1 MIPARSRRPSPVAL
15 VPLAFLALA
24 SVLVSASAT
33 SGTADGARSWTL
45 TVDAPGWYAALV
57 LAALVAAPVAWAR
70 RRRATERRAIPAPS
84 ADATPLAAPADA
96 PVPEP
101 VRTLAVKAGRT
112 TILVPVADIAR
123 VEADGRYVRLF
134 VGDRRYVASYTMAA
148 LEALL
153 APAGFVRV
161 HRSTILPVAAIRRL
175 RTDDYRD
182 YDVELADG
190 TTVRMSRTHRA
201 RVERAL
207 GLAQRDAS
215 S

>member
-15 VPLAFLALA
+15 VPLALLALA

-33 SGTADGARSWTL
+33 STDADGARGWTL
-45 TVDAPGWYAALV
+45 ALDAPGWYAALV
-57 LAALVAAPVAWAR
+57 LAALVATPVAWAR
-70 RRRATERRAIPAPS
+70 RRRVAHHAMRAPS
-84 ADATPLAAPADA
+84 LDATPLAAPVQTA
-96 PVPEP
+96 VPEP

-123 VEADGRYVRLF
+123 IEADGRYVRLY
-134 VGDRRYVASYTMAA
+134 VGDRRYLASYTMAA
-148 LEALL
+148 LEAMLV
-153 APAGFVRV
+153 PAGFVRV

-215 S
+215 A

>member
-15 VPLAFLALA
+15 VPLALLALA

-33 SGTADGARSWTL
+33 STDADGARSWTL
-45 TVDAPGWYAALV
+45 ALDAPGWYAALV
-57 LAALVAAPVAWAR
+57 LAALVATPVAWAR
-70 RRRATERRAIPAPS
+70 RRRVAHHAMRAPS
-84 ADATPLAAPADA
+84 LDATPLAAPVQTA
-96 PVPEP
+96 VPEP

-123 VEADGRYVRLF
+123 IEADGRYVRLY
-134 VGDRRYVASYTMAA
+134 VGDRRYLASYTMAA
-148 LEALL
+148 LEAMLV
-153 APAGFVRV
+153 PAGFVRV

-215 S
+215 A